1 MEFRIGIYGGMG
13 PFTGYAFFGKIIDH
27 LKKLPI
33 NDSQHPQIIFY
44 SDPTMPRRD
53 YCVLA
58 IENALATQTSE
69 TVMTAKIDP
78 SVDARP
84 SLLFG
89 LEVFKKCDRI
99 LVPCNTFH
107 YFLPD
112 LKNNYPNLVNMIAVV
127 AKKVMEKGSKKVG
140 LLATAA
146 TIHAR
151 IYHKELSGYE
161 IEDLHQEDE
170 KEQLDKVQAIINLVK
185 ANEAHTQK
193 AKTLLE
199 EAIRYL
205 ENKQVGCIILG
216 CTELPIVH
224 TYHDCAHA
232 VDLLDSS
239 ELLAEDAVNTFY
251 QKYLEKAI
259 KAKL

>member
-1 MEFRIGIYGGMG
+1 MEFCSIGIYGGMG
-13 PFTGYAFFGKIIDH
+13 PFTGYAFFDKIVDH

-33 NDSQHPQIIFY
+33 NDSEHPKILFY
-44 SDPTMPRRD
+44 SDPQMPRRD

-58 IENALATQTSE
+58 IEDALSVQTSE
-69 TVMTAKIDP
+69 TIMTAKINP
-78 SVDARP
+78 NIDARP
-84 SLLFG
+84 ALIFG
-89 LEVFKKCDRI
+89 LEVLKKCDRI

-107 YFLPD
+107 YFLPALQSD
-112 LKNNYPNLVNMIAVV
+112 YPNLVNMIAVV
-127 AKKVMEKGSKKVG
+127 AKKVMEKGSKRVG

-161 IEDLHQEDE
+161 IEDLHYENE
-170 KEQLDKVQAIINLVK
+170 KEQLDKVQAVINLVK
-185 ANEAHTQK
+185 ANKVHTQE

-199 EAIRYL
+199 EAISYL

-224 TYHDCAHA
+224 SHHDCTHT

-239 ELLAEDAVNTFY
+239 ELLAEDTVNTFY
-251 QKYLEKAI
+251 QNYLEKS
-259 KAKL
+259 